1 VIRIVS
7 RERFNAGYLWL
18 VLFLEDLVAVHL
30 LSLDPFVCMGK
41 DANLLVAGLRPKAA
55 ASLKKIE
62 ELPDASSTESLLP
75 VQVA

>member
-1 VIRIVS
+1 MLQRWLLLVS
-7 RERFNAGYLWL
+7 
-18 VLFLEDLVAVHL
+18 VVLEDLVTVHS
-30 LSLDPFVCMGK
+30 LSLDPFVCIGK

-75 VQVA
+75 GQVA